1 MIIDL
6 SGHQNYKLL
15 KKHFINLKDEVYDF
29 STFINGCLKIANI
42 EVNQVNNV
50 NCVYGFTPL
59 YLVDLMIELKF
70 PILTSTSTTCDL
82 CAGYG
87 QFTIR
92 LMRKLYNRLHINV
105 EEWLEKYHT
114 FTELQFESCA
124 KLVYIFGS
132 KINLYAGDSRNLKY
146 ARTNESGILFFNEKE
161 KRWENNELLNE
172 LLTYSIVKNNLK
184 LLTVIFKNINTK
196 GKLVLLKNKLM
207 AVLLNETY

>member
-1 MIIDL
+1 MTITDCENRFKEISGIDVDL
-6 SGHQNYKLL
+6 TKNLI
-15 KKHFINLKDEVYDF
+15 KKIDFNVQQTKTNKQKSDEF
-29 STFINGCLKIANI
+29 G
-42 EVNQVNNV
+42 EV
-50 NCVYGFTPL
+50 FTPL

-92 LMRKLYNRLHINV
+92 LMRKLYNHLHINV

-184 LLTVIFKNINTK
+184 LLTVIFKNINTE
-196 GKLVLLKNKLM
+196 GKLVLLKNKLKG
-207 AVLLNETY
+207 VI